1 MRLSFQYLGAIHLL
15 SVLCMITMYQ
25 VTGIALRVIMPSSIM
40 LEQYAAAKQQQQQ
53 AYEGCSSRVLLKG
66 RWVLLLL
73 LLSARVPVFAL
84 PRRAR
89 VCQCGRCA

>member
-1 MRLSFQYLGAIHLL
+1 
-15 SVLCMITMYQ
+15 
-25 VTGIALRVIMPSSIM
+25 M

-53 AYEGCSSRVLLKG
+53 AYECCSSRVLLQG

-73 LLSARVPVFAL
+73 LPLSARVPVIAS

-89 VCQCGRCA
+89 VCLVLVALEQANDRGPRSFVLRCNWLDTYSCSCA